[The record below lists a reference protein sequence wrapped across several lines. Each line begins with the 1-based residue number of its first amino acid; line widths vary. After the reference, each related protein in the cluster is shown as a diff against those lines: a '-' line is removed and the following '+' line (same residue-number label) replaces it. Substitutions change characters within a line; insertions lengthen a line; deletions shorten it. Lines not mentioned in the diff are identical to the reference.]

1 MAQKGT
7 KKENKKTE
15 FENWNSGL
23 KGKCR
28 VFCNEFTYKKD
39 GKKKSSKMYSS
50 SISRKN
56 EDDEY
61 ENFYFN
67 LAFKKDEEPD
77 VEDGE
82 NVIIMINDGFLSNF
96 TNKDGSV
103 KLKLVV
109 TDWEEFKSDEDDEEP
124 EEDEKPKKKQQRN
137 N

>member
-1 MAQKGT
+1 
-7 KKENKKTE
+7 
-15 FENWNSGL
+15 
-23 KGKCR
+23 
-28 VFCNEFTYKKD
+28 
-39 GKKKSSKMYSS
+39 MYSS

-82 NVIIMINDGFLSNF
+82 NVIIMINDGFLSNY
-96 TNKDGSV
+96 TNKDGNV

-109 TDWEEFKSDEDDEEP
+109 TDWEEVESDEDDEEP
-124 EEDEKPKKKQQRN
+124 EEDEKPKKKKKN
-137 N
+137 NKEIINTFTPIDDDDLPF